1 MARRSQLKKSRQ
13 SLQSWLR
20 CALAQRIV
28 EMTSLAFFGDGK
40 LMGLN
45 LAPLL
50 QAWKVEVATFTRSRL
65 ISPPLLPG
73 EACEGCT
80 VAICCDGN
88 PFVAPEKPP
97 TCDCN
102 GKPYPQ

>member
-1 MARRSQLKKSRQ
+1 MCDCKA
-13 SLQSWLR
+13 
-20 CALAQRIV
+20 V
-28 EMTSLAFFGDGK
+28 
-40 LMGLN
+40 GLN
-45 LAPLL
+45 LASSL
-50 QAWKVEVATFTRSRL
+50 QAWKKEVATFTRSKL

-88 PFVAPEKPP
+88 PFAAPEKPP

-102 GKPYPQ
+102 GKPYSQ